1 MILAIDPGIR
11 HFGAA
16 LFGGVG
22 QLSLHRAA
30 LIRNPI
36 KEGNDPAAAFAACEA
51 LVRWLG
57 ERTVITGIHTVVV
70 EIPRVYPAARQK
82 GDQNDLIALS
92 GVAYA
97 LACSLVSAEKRVR
110 YFPRE
115 WKGTIDGDTMIGRI
129 EARLDARELAAI
141 EACPKSLRH
150 NVVDAI
156 GIGLKFVGRIEPR
169 HVYPGATKSV
179 DPWANSVDPE
189 ELQRAIERNE
199 NS

>member
-22 QLSLHRAA
+22 QMTLHRAA
-30 LIRNPI
+30 LIRNPV
-36 KEGNDPAAAFAACEA
+36 KEGNDLAVAFAACEA
-51 LVRWLG
+51 LIRWLG
-57 ERTVITGIHTVVV
+57 ERTVIAGIHTVVV

-97 LACSLVSAEKRVR
+97 LSCALVAAEKRVR

-129 EARLDARELAAI
+129 EARLTAAEHAAI

-156 GIGLKFVGRIEPR
+156 GIGLKFVDRLEPR
-169 HVYPGATKSV
+169 RVLPGATKTTQWG
-179 DPWANSVDPE
+179 PDPE
-189 ELQRAIERNE
+189 ELQRLIERRE
-199 NS
+199 SE